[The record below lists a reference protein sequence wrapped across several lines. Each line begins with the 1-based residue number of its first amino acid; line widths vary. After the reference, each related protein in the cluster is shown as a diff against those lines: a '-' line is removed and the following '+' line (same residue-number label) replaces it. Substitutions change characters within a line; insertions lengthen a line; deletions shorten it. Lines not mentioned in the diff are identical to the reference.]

1 MRCAVILA
9 LVLPL
14 AAQDSRFN
22 VRSRLVLVPVTIS
35 DSNGRPVDGLEAA
48 DFRLLDNR
56 WERKITV
63 DTIATGVAPIALVI
77 AVQSAGIS
85 TPVLEKVR
93 KIGVMIQP
101 LVTGVRGCAGVLSFS
116 DKVAWLQDCT
126 NDADAIQR
134 ALYRLKPGEHK
145 QAVML
150 DAVNAAIEHLAKRP
164 NARRVL
170 LLISESR
177 DRGSETDLKA
187 VTKAAQSADV
197 SIYAF
202 TYSVLKTAF
211 TSKAPLTREPHDKSP
226 QTTPEQDGMHTANG
240 APPSKYNTVSPK
252 LVPEGQSVDPFAI
265 LSEFG
270 HMRNVNATQALAA
283 ATGGITFPFT
293 SQQGLETA
301 ISRFGAE
308 LHSQYV
314 LSFVPEGAAPGYHNL
329 QVSLVRTGRFHIR
342 ARPGYWS
349 TERSSDILPAGPP
362 IAR

>member
-1 MRCAVILA
+1 MMRCAVILA
-9 LVLPL
+9 FVLSL

-22 VRSRLVLVPVTIS
+22 VRSRLVLVPVTVS
-35 DSNGRPVDGLEAA
+35 DSNGRSVDGLEAA

-101 LVTGVRGCAGVLSFS
+101 LVTGERGCAGVLSFS
-116 DKVAWLQDCT
+116 EKVAWLQDCT
-126 NDADAIQR
+126 NNADAIQR

-150 DAVNAAIEHLAKRP
+150 DAVSSAIEHLAKRP

-177 DRGSETDLKA
+177 DRGSETDLAA

-197 SIYAF
+197 SIYAL
-202 TYSVLKTAF
+202 TYSALKTAF

-226 QTTPEQDGMHTANG
+226 QTTPEQDTMHTANG
-240 APPSKYNTVSPK
+240 APPSRYNPVSPK

-265 LSEFG
+265 LTEFG
-270 HMRNVNATQALAA
+270 HMRNVNATQVLAA

-293 SQQGLETA
+293 RQQGLETA
-301 ISRFGAE
+301 IARFGAE

-329 QVSLVRTGRFHIR
+329 QVNLARIGRFHIR

-349 TERSSDILPAGPP
+349 TEPR
-362 IAR
+362 

>member
-1 MRCAVILA
+1 MLLFAMMRCALILA
-9 LVLPL
+9 FVLPL

-35 DSNGRPVDGLEAA
+35 DSNGRSVDGLEAA

-56 WERKITV
+56 HERKITV

-101 LVTGVRGCAGVLSFS
+101 MVTGVRGCAGVLSFAE
-116 DKVAWLQDCT
+116 KVAWLQDCT

-134 ALYRLKPGEHK
+134 ALYRLKAGEHK

-177 DRGSETDLKA
+177 DRGSQTDLAA
-187 VTKAAQSADV
+187 VAKTAQSADV
-197 SIYAF
+197 SIYAL
-202 TYSVLKTAF
+202 TYSAITTAF
-211 TSKAPLTREPHDKSP
+211 TTKAPLTQQPHGKSP
-226 QTTPEQDGMHTANG
+226 QTTPEQDTMHTANG
-240 APPSKYNTVSPK
+240 APPSPYNPVSPK
-252 LVPEGQSVDPFAI
+252 LVPEGQGADPFAI
-265 LSEFG
+265 LSELG
-270 HMRNVNATQALAA
+270 HMLNVNATQVLAA
-283 ATGGITFPFT
+283 ATGGTTFPFT
-293 SQQGLETA
+293 RQQGLETA
-301 ISRFGAE
+301 IARFGTE

-314 LSFVPEGAAPGYHNL
+314 LSFVPQDAAPGYHNL
-329 QVSLVRTGRFHIR
+329 EVSLARTGRYHIR

-349 TERSSDILPAGPP
+349 TEPR
-362 IAR
+362 

>member
-1 MRCAVILA
+1 MATRMLLFTMMRCAVILA
-9 LVLPL
+9 FVLPL

-56 WERKITV
+56 WGRKITV

-101 LVTGVRGCAGVLSFS
+101 LVTGERGCAGVLSFS
-116 DKVAWLQDCT
+116 EKVAWLQDCT
-126 NDADAIQR
+126 NNADAIQR

-150 DAVNAAIEHLAKRP
+150 DAVNSAIEHLAKRP

-187 VTKAAQSADV
+187 DRKSAQSADV
-197 SIYAF
+197 TIYAL
-202 TYSVLKTAF
+202 TYSAMKTAF
-211 TSKAPLTREPHDKSP
+211 TTKAPLTQQPHDKSP

-240 APPSKYNTVSPK
+240 APPSPYNTISPK
-252 LVPEGQSVDPFAI
+252 LDTKS
-265 LSEFG
+265 
-270 HMRNVNATQALAA
+270 
-283 ATGGITFPFT
+283 
-293 SQQGLETA
+293 
-301 ISRFGAE
+301 
-308 LHSQYV
+308 
-314 LSFVPEGAAPGYHNL
+314 
-329 QVSLVRTGRFHIR
+329 
-342 ARPGYWS
+342 
-349 TERSSDILPAGPP
+349 
-362 IAR
+362 